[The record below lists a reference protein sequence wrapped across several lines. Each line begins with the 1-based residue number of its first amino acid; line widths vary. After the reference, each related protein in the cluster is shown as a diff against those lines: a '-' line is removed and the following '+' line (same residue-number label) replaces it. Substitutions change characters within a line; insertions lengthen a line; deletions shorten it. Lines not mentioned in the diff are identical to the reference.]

1 MEREE
6 ATIILMNL
14 INELERINQGSTAI
28 RAENVNGLIV
38 EDNVFSGFGTAL
50 DAPNSKNVTF
60 KRNLVNN
67 SSLRSELLNL
77 IKQFLSE
84 STQLESKYNKAAHVR
99 IKDQILQRWPEIVG
113 TGVAVAFMSL
123 IRS

>member
-1 MEREE
+1 
-6 ATIILMNL
+6 MNL